1 VTPAV
6 TPAALARLHAAV
18 FVRPRPWSAAEF
30 AALLAAPST
39 ILASAPEGFALGR
52 VAAGEAELLTLAVAA
67 RARRQ
72 GLGRRLLAACE
83 AAAASRGARRLV
95 LEVAADN
102 LAARALYAAA
112 GYGEAGRRQGY
123 YAALA
128 GLAAADAIV
137 LAKSLEAPGAA
148 PAADPESC

>member
-1 VTPAV
+1 M
-6 TPAALARLHAAV
+6 TPAALARLHADV

-30 AALLAAPST
+30 AALLALPST
-39 ILASAPEGFALGR
+39 VLATAPGGFALGR

-67 RARRQ
+67 HARRQ

-83 AAAASRGARRLV
+83 AAAAARGARRLV

-112 GYGEAGRRQGY
+112 GYGEVGRRRGY
-123 YAALA
+123 YAALP
-128 GLAAADAIV
+128 GLAAADAIL
-137 LAKSLEAPGAA
+137 LAKTLDTPGEAPARG
-148 PAADPESC
+148 PESC